1 MIKAA
6 TLPDD
11 QIDQIENK
19 INALLKTPAFAGYSL
34 ASAFLVPGSD
44 NDSGTI
50 VFIFQKP
57 N

>member
-1 MIKAA
+1 MIRAA

-44 NDSGTI
+44 NESGTI